1 MSDISTDRKLRIAID
16 GPGGA
21 GKSTISKLTA
31 SKLGLEYVD
40 TGAMYRAIALK
51 ILETST
57 DLEDIPA
64 VSRQLEHTEI
74 SFSNGHITL
83 DGEDV
88 EDGIRTTRISRAAS
102 AVAAI
107 PQVRK
112 KLVSMQR
119 QIAEEKNVV
128 MDGRD
133 IGTNVIKDAELKIFL
148 TADPMVRAKRRYDE
162 LIKKNPEADTSF
174 EQVYQDIC
182 DRDYRDTH
190 RELNPLTRAED
201 AVLVDTSDMTI
212 QQVVDRIEELASEV
226 CRSAD

>member
-1 MSDISTDRKLRIAID
+1 
-16 GPGGA
+16 
-21 GKSTISKLTA
+21 
-31 SKLGLEYVD
+31 
-40 TGAMYRAIALK
+40 
-51 ILETST
+51 
-57 DLEDIPA
+57 
-64 VSRQLEHTEI
+64 
-74 SFSNGHITL
+74 
-83 DGEDV
+83 
-88 EDGIRTTRISRAAS
+88 
-102 AVAAI
+102 
-107 PQVRK
+107 
-112 KLVSMQR
+112 MQR

-226 CRSAD
+226 C

>member
-1 MSDISTDRKLRIAID
+1 
-16 GPGGA
+16 
-21 GKSTISKLTA
+21 
-31 SKLGLEYVD
+31 
-40 TGAMYRAIALK
+40 MYRAIALK

-74 SFSNGHITL
+74 SFSNGHVTL

-88 EDGIRTTRISRAAS
+88 EDRIRTTRVSRAAS

-226 CRSAD
+226 C